1 MHLILVIN
9 AELIIS
15 SFGSSGKM
23 VYFSIIKRRV
33 GSVTSF
39 EKYDLEFGM
48 AAGSSIEGYTECSVV
63 WQLAVILREK
73 KMTHE
78 YIAFL

>member
-1 MHLILVIN
+1 
-9 AELIIS
+9 
-15 SFGSSGKM
+15 M

-48 AAGSSIEGYTECSVV
+48 AAGSSIEEYTECSVV

-73 KMTHE
+73 
-78 YIAFL
+78 I